1 MESPLNLLDAFTL
14 RPDRFKLLDK
24 GINLISNINL
34 NESGVLEI
42 GCAFGD
48 GSAHMVNE
56 YNCQA
61 QGIDISEKTIKA
73 AEEKHKDL
81 INDGKLR
88 FSTANAEDLPYK
100 DKTFDLIFSEAA
112 FSPIM
117 NKENAVSEYYR
128 VLKKD
133 GFLLINDFATKI
145 SVTSE
150 NREDVYYIPCF
161 QGVTTIEDYCYIF
174 KKYNFNIVSAKEE
187 YGELVGVS
195 MWLSKFYKIDILE
208 IGTYL
213 SQYYNY
219 NRTGSNC
226 TGKGKFFKD
235 VKLTYCQMI
244 LRK

>member
-1 MESPLNLLDAFTL
+1 MESPLSLLDAFTL

-24 GINLISNINL
+24 GINLISNTNM
-34 NESGVLEI
+34 NKSRVLEI

-48 GSAHMVNE
+48 GSAHMVKE
-56 YNCQA
+56 YDCKA
-61 QGIDISEKTIKA
+61 EGIDMSEETIAIAK
-73 AEEKHKDL
+73 EKHKDL
-81 INDGKLR
+81 INGGRLR
-88 FSTANAEDLPYK
+88 LTTANAENLPYK
-100 DKTFDLIFSEAA
+100 DEIIDILFSEAA
-112 FSPIM
+112 FSPII
-117 NKENAVSEYYR
+117 NKEDAVSEYYR
-128 VLKKD
+128 VLKKG

-161 QGVTTIEDYCYIF
+161 QGVSTLEDYCNIF
-174 KKYNFNIVSAKEE
+174 KKNNFQILSSKEE
-187 YGELVGVS
+187 YGELLGIS

-219 NRTGSNC
+219 NRTSSNC